1 MIMLKRK
8 KGNGKCLSILIVF
21 TLALSLPNLCRANID
36 SSYEQPDMV
45 NSSDETAQKI
55 NSKTEIKIGV
65 GFNLDEWL
73 YLNATVNYMMNDIVF
88 GINYRGGGPLEW
100 EWRFCKVHPQTSIKQ
115 YFISIGSRY
124 IQKKINGLYFSYAV
138 GFGFIDATFRGA
150 HLYNSGSNGIF
161 AKDCYYQRINIQS
174 ICLPIRGEIGGIY
187 RVFGITT
194 SFESTISDLKPIH
207 NLYLNFCWIW

>member
-8 KGNGKCLSILIVF
+8 KENGKCLSILLVI

-36 SSYEQPDMV
+36 SYYEQPDMV

-55 NSKTEIKIGV
+55 NPKTEIKIGF
-65 GFNLDEWL
+65 GFNPDEWL

-88 GINYRGGGPLEW
+88 GINYRGGGPLELH
-100 EWRFCKVHPQTSIKQ
+100 FCKVHPQTSIKQ
-115 YFISIGSRY
+115 YFISIGNRY
-124 IQKKINGLYFSYAV
+124 IEKRTNGLYLSYAA
-138 GFGFIDATFRGA
+138 GFGFIDATFKGA
-150 HLYNSGSNGIF
+150 HLYNSGSNGLF

-174 ICLPIRGEIGGIY
+174 LCLPIRGEIGFKF